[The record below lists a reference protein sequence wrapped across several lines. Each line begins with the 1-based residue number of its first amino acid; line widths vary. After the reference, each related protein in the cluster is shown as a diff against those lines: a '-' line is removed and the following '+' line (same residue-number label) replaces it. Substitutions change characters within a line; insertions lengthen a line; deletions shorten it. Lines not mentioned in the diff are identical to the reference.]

1 MVEVAHELPNSGY
14 GSGSTSPLPDPDL
27 NKKLQGGI
35 TMAYDATKLADWQ
48 ISEEAE
54 KNMPTPEVWRER
66 LGLQKD
72 EVLPMGRLAKV
83 DFLKVI
89 NRLKEKPDGKYIE
102 VTAITPTPLGEGK
115 STTSCGLMEGLGK
128 RGVNVGGALRQPS
141 GGPTMN
147 VKGTAAGGGNS
158 LLIPMTEFSLGL
170 TGDINDIMNAHN
182 LAMVALTARM
192 QHERN
197 YNDEQLQ
204 RLTKMRRLDIDPT
217 RVEMGWVM
225 DFCAQSLRNIIIG
238 IGGRQDG
245 FMMQS
250 RFGIA
255 VGSECMAILSVANDL
270 ADLKKR
276 LNAITVAFDKSGNP
290 VTTGDL
296 EVGNAMTAFMR
307 NTINPTLM
315 CTAEYNPCFVHAG
328 PFANIAVG
336 QSSIIADRVGLKL
349 FDYHVTESGF
359 AADIGFEKFWN
370 VKCRFSNLKPHVSVL
385 TTTVRALKMHGGGPK
400 VVAGKA
406 LPEEYTRENIALVE
420 KGCANMVHM
429 INVIRKSG
437 INPVVCV
444 NRFYTDTDAEVAVIK
459 RAAEAAGARCAES
472 QHWLKGGE
480 GALELADA
488 VIDACNDKNDFKF
501 LYPLEMKLRDRV
513 AIIAKEVYGA
523 NGVSWLPEAEAKA
536 KMLEEDPKY
545 ADFAT
550 MMVKTHLSLSHD
562 PTLKGVPKGWT
573 LPIRD
578 VLIYSGAKF
587 LCPCAGTISLMPGTS
602 SNPAFRR
609 VDVDTATGKVSGLF

>member
-1 MVEVAHELPNSGY
+1 MP
-14 GSGSTSPLPDPDL
+14 
-27 NKKLQGGI
+27 
-35 TMAYDATKLADWQ
+35 YDATKLKDWQ

-54 KNMPTPEVWRER
+54 KNMPTPWDWQEK

-72 EVLPMGRLAKV
+72 EILPMGRLCKL
-83 DFLKVI
+83 DFMKI
-89 NRLKEKPDGKYIE
+89 IDRLKDRPDGKYIE

-158 LLIPMTEFSLGL
+158 LLIPMTEFSMGL

-197 YNDEQLQ
+197 YNDEQLA
-204 RLTKMRRLDIDPT
+204 RLTGMRRLNVDPT
-217 RVEMGWVM
+217 RVEMGWII

-238 IGGRQDG
+238 IGGRTDG

-250 RFGIA
+250 KFGIA
-255 VGSECMAILSVANDL
+255 VSSELMAMLAIVRDL
-270 ADLKKR
+270 ADMR
-276 LNAITVAFDKSGNP
+276 ERMDQITVAFDKSGKP

-296 EVGNAMTAFMR
+296 EVGGAMTAFMR

-315 CTAEYNPCFVHAG
+315 CTAEYQPCMVHAG

-336 QSSIIADRVGLKL
+336 QSSIIADRIGLKM

-370 VKCRFSNLKPHVSVL
+370 VKCRFSGLKPHVSVL
-385 TTTVRALKMHGGGPK
+385 TTTIRALKMHGGGPK
-400 VVAGKA
+400 VVAGIA
-406 LPEEYTRENIALVE
+406 LPEEYTKENVGLVE
-420 KGCANMVHM
+420 KGIPNMVHC
-429 INVIRKSG
+429 INIIRKAG
-437 INPVVCV
+437 INPVVCL
-444 NRFYTDTDAEVAVIK
+444 NAFHTDTKAEIALV
-459 RAAEAAGARCAES
+459 REHAEMAGARFAVSE
-472 QHWLKGGE
+472 HWAKGGD
-480 GALELADA
+480 GALEFADA
-488 VIDACNDKNDFKF
+488 VMDACKEENQFKF
-501 LYPLEMKLRDRV
+501 LYPIEMKLRDRV
-513 AIIAKEVYGA
+513 ALVAKEVYGA
-523 NGVSWLPEAEAKA
+523 DGVSWTPEAEAKA
-536 KMLEEDPKY
+536 KMLEADPKY
-545 ADFAT
+545 DDYAT

-562 PTLKGVPKGWT
+562 PTLKGVPKGWV

-609 VDVDTATGKVSGLF
+609 IDVDPKTGKVSGLF

>member
-1 MVEVAHELPNSGY
+1 MP
-14 GSGSTSPLPDPDL
+14 
-27 NKKLQGGI
+27 
-35 TMAYDATKLADWQ
+35 YDAVKMADWQ
-48 ISEEAE
+48 ISEAAE
-54 KNMPTPEVWRER
+54 KNMPAPDEWRDK
-66 LGLQKD
+66 LGLKKD
-72 EVLPMGRLAKV
+72 EILPMGRLAKL
-83 DFLKVI
+83 DFLKII
-89 NRLKEKPDGKYIE
+89 NRLQDKPDGKYIE

-128 RGVNVGGALRQPS
+128 RGVHVGGALRQPS

-204 RLTKMRRLDIDPT
+204 RLTGMRRLDIDPT
-217 RVEMGWVM
+217 RVELGWIM
-225 DFCAQSLRNIIIG
+225 DFCAQALRNIVIG
-238 IGGRQDG
+238 LGGRMDG
-245 FMMQS
+245 YTMQS
-250 RFGIA
+250 KFGIA
-255 VGSECMAILSVANDL
+255 VGSECMAILAVIRDL
-270 ADLKKR
+270 ADLKQR
-276 LNAITVAFDKSGNP
+276 LNNITVAFDKSGKP

-307 NTINPTLM
+307 NTINPTMM
-315 CTAEYNPCFVHAG
+315 CTAEYNPCMVHAG

-370 VKCRFSNLKPHVSVL
+370 VKCRFSGLKPHVSVL
-385 TTTVRALKMHGGGPK
+385 TSTVRALKMHGGGPK
-400 VVAGKA
+400 VVAGIA
-406 LPEEYTRENIALVE
+406 LPDAYTKENLKLVE
-420 KGCANMVHM
+420 KGCENMVHM
-429 INVIRKSG
+429 IGVIRKAG
-437 INPVVCV
+437 INPVVCI
-444 NRFYTDTDAEVAVIK
+444 NRFYTDTDAEVALVK
-459 RAAEAAGARCAES
+459 KAAEAAGARCAES
-472 QHWLKGGE
+472 NHWLKGGD
-480 GALELADA
+480 GALEFADA
-488 VIDACNDKNDFKF
+488 VIDACNEKNNFKF

-513 AIIAKEVYGA
+513 SLIAKEVYGA
-523 NGVSWLPEAEAKA
+523 DGVSWTPEAEAKA
-536 KMLEEDPKY
+536 KMLESDPKY

-550 MMVKTHLSLSHD
+550 MMVKTHLSLTHD

-587 LCPCAGTISLMPGTS
+587 LCPCAGAISLMPGTG

-609 VDVDTATGKVSGLF
+609 VDVDVETGKVSGLF